1 MLKIS
6 TETHML
12 NKLVGEEKAIRML
25 AEAGFDCYDLS
36 LFSMAPSD
44 WKSKTIIKGDH
55 PLQGDD
61 YRAFV
66 QNLRRVADECGIP
79 ASESVAGP

>member
-25 AEAGFDCYDLS
+25 AEMVEAC
-36 LFSMAPSD
+36 
-44 WKSKTIIKGDH
+44 KK
-55 PLQGDD
+55 
-61 YRAFV
+61 
-66 QNLRRVADECGIP
+66 
-79 ASESVAGP
+79 